1 MRGITEKAPKLAG
14 ISCFTLATAFVLEAT
29 GGALVEPMTS
39 GTRTV
44 LVVTDGELVVMET
57 ALVTVVIALVVTAG
71 TATPSA
77 HSPTVVA
84 NIRRNTL
91 NAPPFIGV
99 KLVGNRSF
107 CERFL

>member
-1 MRGITEKAPKLAG
+1 MEQKARKSLPSWLLLQLRF
-14 ISCFTLATAFVLEAT
+14 CMELCH
-29 GGALVEPMTS
+29 
-39 GTRTV
+39 V

-91 NAPPFIGV
+91 NAPPFIDV

>member
-91 NAPPFIGV
+91 NAPPFIDV
-99 KLVGNRSF
+99 KLVGNRPF